1 MNRPI
6 LTFCLRAT
14 FAALVPL
21 AYGCGETIGSIG
33 PLHAD
38 LPAYAPS
45 GGDAPAAT
53 GSRREH
59 PPASREGRP
68 SPFPSVHAHTL
79 KSGLSVVVVE
89 AHALPIVQLRVVVRA
104 GMGYAP
110 KQPGLAELT
119 GEMLKDGGTR
129 SMTSAE
135 LLRRI
140 EGLGADLSVD
150 VGADATTVAT
160 GVTKSHFGEAL
171 ALLGEVVQAPRFDD
185 AELAKLKAR
194 ATDEA
199 EDQLRSS
206 GQFTA
211 MHALFH
217 DLFPDGS
224 PYASYG
230 ALPAEIAKVTP
241 AAVRDFHRRFYVPK
255 NVTVVVAGDVTDAE
269 AAGLVERTF
278 GNLADGAPP
287 KVDFPE
293 KPAPAKRRVLI
304 AHRPKSA
311 QSDVFV
317 VGMGPTRNG
326 PGWAEARVCNQI
338 LGGGMAGR
346 LFADVREQRS
356 LAYSAYSRV
365 VELAHGAQPV
375 LAYAGTQ
382 TEKTADAVLGLLE
395 NEERVVASG
404 VTEDETVGARRYLSD
419 VFAIRM
425 ETVGSIANMTAELA
439 TLGLPFDY
447 WDTYRGAVR
456 VTDATAAGAAARTLY
471 HPDAALIVVAGDAD
485 AVAPKLTR
493 FGEVTVVDPEHQF
506 SSIRTLASEQK

>member
-1 MNRPI
+1 MNRPRS
-6 LTFCLRAT
+6 LFT
-14 FAALVPL
+14 ALVLPAVL
-21 AYGCGETIGSIG
+21 SGWGCGETTASIG

-38 LPAYAPS
+38 LPTYSPAAS
-45 GGDAPAAT
+45 GGASRAAA
-53 GSRREH
+53 GRER
-59 PPASREGRP
+59 PPASSEARP
-68 SPFPSVHAHTL
+68 SPFPKAQAHTL
-79 KSGLSVVVVE
+79 KNGVTIVVVE

-129 SMTSAE
+129 SLTSAA

-150 VGADATTVAT
+150 VGFDATTVAT
-160 GVTKSHFGEAL
+160 GVTRSHFDEAL
-171 ALLGEVVQAPRFDD
+171 ALLAEVVQAPRFDEG
-185 AELAKLKAR
+185 ELAKLKAR

-199 EDQLRSS
+199 EDQLRSN

-211 MHALFH
+211 MHAVFRELY
-217 DLFPDGS
+217 PDGS

-230 ALPAEIAKVTP
+230 ALPADIAKVTP
-241 AAVRDFHRRFYVPK
+241 AAVRDFHRRFYVPS
-255 NVTVVVAGDVTDAE
+255 NVTVVVAGDVTFAL
-269 AAGLVERTF
+269 ASALVERAF
-278 GNLADGAPP
+278 GGLAGGAPP

-293 KPAPAKRRVLI
+293 KPASAKRRVLVL
-304 AHRPKSA
+304 HRPKSA

-317 VGMGPTRNG
+317 AGLGPTRSATD
-326 PGWAEARVCNQI
+326 WAEARVCNQI

-395 NEERVVASG
+395 NEERIVASG
-404 VTEDETVGARRYLSD
+404 VTEDETRGARRYLSD
-419 VFAIRM
+419 VFAVRM
-425 ETVGSIANMTAELA
+425 ETVGSIANMTAELT
-439 TLGLPFDY
+439 TLGLPYDY

-456 VTDATAAGAAARTLY
+456 ATAAGAASAAAPKLY
-471 HPDAALIVVAGDAD
+471 HPAAALVVVAGDAD
-485 AVAPKLTR
+485 AIAPKLAR
-493 FGEVTVVDPEHQF
+493 YGEVTVLDPEHQF

>member
-1 MNRPI
+1 MNASARLSCLAVLPAI
-6 LTFCLRAT
+6 LGL
-14 FAALVPL
+14 AA
-21 AYGCGETIGSIG
+21 CGETTASIG

-38 LPAYAPS
+38 LPAYAPAA
-45 GGDAPAAT
+45 GADAKPSAP
-53 GSRREH
+53 GHER
-59 PPASREGRP
+59 PPAPLTARP
-68 SPFPSVHAHTL
+68 SPFPKASTHTL
-79 KSGLSVVVVE
+79 RNGVSLVVVE
-89 AHALPIVQLRVVVRA
+89 AHALPIVQLRVVVKA

-129 SMTSAE
+129 TLTSAA

-150 VGADATTVAT
+150 VGYDATTVAT
-160 GVTKSHFGEAL
+160 GVTKSHVSEAVAIL
-171 ALLGEVVQAPRFDD
+171 AEVVQAPRFDEG
-185 AELAKLKAR
+185 ELAKLKAR

-199 EDQLRSS
+199 EDQLRSN

-211 MHALFH
+211 MHAVFRELY
-217 DLFPDGS
+217 PEGS

-230 ALPAEIAKVTP
+230 ALPADIAKITP
-241 AAVRDFHRRFYVPK
+241 AAVRDFHRRFYVPTS
-255 NVTVVVAGDVTDAE
+255 VTVVIAGDVTDAL
-269 AAGLVERTF
+269 ATSLVTSAFGGLAG
-278 GNLADGAPP
+278 GPPP

-293 KPAPAKRRVLI
+293 KAAAARRRVIVL
-304 AHRPKSA
+304 HRPKSA

-317 VGMGPTRNG
+317 VGMGPPRST
-326 PGWAEARVCNQI
+326 PEWAETRVCNQI
-338 LGGGMAGR
+338 LGGGMASR

-395 NEERVVASG
+395 NEERIVASG

-419 VFAIRM
+419 VFAVRM
-425 ETVGSIANMTAELA
+425 ETVGSIANMTAELT
-439 TLGLPFDY
+439 TLGLPYDY
-447 WDTYRGAVR
+447 WDTYRSAVR
-456 VTDATAAGAAARTLY
+456 ATAPGAASAAAPKLY
-471 HPDAALIVVAGDAD
+471 HPAAALVVVAGDAD
-485 AVAPKLTR
+485 AIAPKLAR
-493 FGEVTVVDPEHQF
+493 FGEVTVLDPEHQF
-506 SSIRTLASEQK
+506 ASMRTLASEQK